1 MSTLTTAP
9 LAPLLSTLFQQAA
22 GRSPA
27 LAALFRD
34 VPDEE
39 QNRLMQSKTDYRE
52 LYHRLKDFPWRC
64 RRKPA
69 HCCTCWRAVV
79 GRKTSSNSARRSV
92 FQRCTWPPRCATTAA
107 AG

>member
-52 LYHRLKDFPWRC
+52 LYHRLKDFPLAVSPETGALLYMLARGC
-64 RRKPA
+64 RA
-69 HCCTCWRAVV
+69 QNIVEF
-79 GRKTSSNSARRSV
+79 GTSFGISTLHLA
-92 FQRCTWPPRCATTAA
+92 AALLTTAA